1 MTNHIIKFI
10 TTFLLSL
17 LVVFAIHIFYLK
29 TQNLPLFDNKIIG
42 AYIINFLAAV
52 VIYVGLFLL
61 KSKFKEQ
68 LGFLYMGGSF
78 IKFILFFIFF
88 YPVYKLDGE
97 MSSLEFGAFFIPY
110 LISLI
115 FETLGVIKF
124 LKK

>member
-52 VIYVGLFLL
+52 VIYVGLLLL

>member
-10 TTFLLSL
+10 IAFLLSL
-17 LVVFAIHIFYLK
+17 LAVFAIHIFYLK
-29 TQNLPLFDNKIIG
+29 TQNLPLFDNKIIA
-42 AYIINFLAAV
+42 AYVINFLAAV
-52 VIYVGLFLL
+52 VIYVSLFLL
-61 KSKFKEQ
+61 KNKFKEQ

-88 YPVYKLDGE
+88 YPAYKLDGQ